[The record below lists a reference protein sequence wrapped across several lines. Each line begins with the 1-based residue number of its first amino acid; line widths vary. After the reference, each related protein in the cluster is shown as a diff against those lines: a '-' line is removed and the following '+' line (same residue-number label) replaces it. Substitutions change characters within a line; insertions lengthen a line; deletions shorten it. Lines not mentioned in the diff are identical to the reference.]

1 MNWEKTLQA
10 VTPELVAF
18 AARAAWV
25 LVLLFI
31 AWLVAGWLQR
41 VVIRATHRARLDAT
55 LAKFL
60 ARFVRWLVLL
70 LAVLACLG
78 VFGVETTSF
87 AAVIG
92 SVGLAVGLAFQGT
105 LSNFA
110 AGVMLLVFRPFK
122 VGDLINAAG
131 ELGTVD
137 EIELF
142 TTTLDTPDNRRF
154 IIPNSKIFGATIEN
168 VSYHSRR
175 RADIAVGVAY
185 DADIDRTRE
194 VLLAAVETV
203 PDVLSDPAPAVVLL
217 DLGASSVDWSVR
229 VWAPAAKFGDVKQAT
244 IRAVKRALDDD
255 AIGIPFPQM
264 DVHFDQPAAG

>member
-1 MNWEKTLQA
+1 MNWEKTFETIMPQLI
-10 VTPELVAF
+10 AF

-41 VVIRATHRARLDAT
+41 IVLRATDRARLDAT

-60 ARFVRWLVLL
+60 ARFVRWLVVL

-92 SVGLAVGLAFQGT
+92 SVGLAIGLAFQGT
-105 LSNFA
+105 LSNIA
-110 AGVMLLVFRPFK
+110 SGVMLLVFRPFK
-122 VGDLINAAG
+122 VGDTINAGG
-131 ELGTVD
+131 ELGKVD

-142 TTTLDTPDNRRF
+142 TTTLDTPDNRRI
-154 IIPNSKIFGATIEN
+154 IIPNSKIFGSTIEN
-168 VSYHSRR
+168 INYHSRR
-175 RADIAVGVAY
+175 RADISVGVAY
-185 DADIDRTRE
+185 DADIDHTRE
-194 VLLAAVETV
+194 VLLAAIAGV
-203 PDVLSDPAPAVVLL
+203 PDALTDPAPVVVLL

-229 VWAPAAKFGDVKQAT
+229 VWASSAKFGDVKQAA
-244 IRAVKRALDDD
+244 IRAVKRALDAA

-264 DVHFDQPAAG
+264 DVHLDQPAAS